1 MKSNELPFV
10 RDMFDRI
17 APYYDF
23 LNRLLSLRR
32 DVFWRRVLVER
43 LEAPDRAAILD
54 VACGTGDV
62 ALQIA
67 AFYPSAREVG
77 VDFAPRMLERARP
90 KVKGAPIY
98 LAAADAFALPFPI
111 RSFDAVTIAFGI
123 RNIQDKATALGR
135 FYEHLKEGGRLVVLE
150 LAAPDPTLLRRM
162 YMLYFN
168 RLLPLVGRL
177 FSRHSYAYAY
187 LPASVAQF
195 PSADVFA
202 GMMKAAGFKRIR
214 YRKLTF
220 GIAVLFIGEKS
231 KQTKG

>member
-1 MKSNELPFV
+1 MNSNELSFV

-32 DVFWRRVLVER
+32 DVFWRRVLVES
-43 LEAPDRAAILD
+43 LQAPATEILD

-67 AFYPSAREVG
+67 ASYPQARIVG
-77 VDFAPRMLERARP
+77 VDFAPRMLDRALA
-90 KVKGAPIY
+90 KIKGKPIR
-98 LAAADAFALPFPI
+98 LAAADAFALPFRS

-123 RNIQDKATALGR
+123 RNIQDKKGALRR
-135 FYEHLKEGGRLVVLE
+135 FHDQLKEGGRLAVLE
-150 LAAPDPTLLRRM
+150 LAAPDPSLLRRI
-162 YMLYFN
+162 YLYYFN

-177 FSRHSYAYAY
+177 FSRHSFAYAY

-195 PSADVFA
+195 PPANVFA
-202 GMMKAAGFKRIR
+202 GMMRAAGFSNVR

-220 GIAVLFIGEKS
+220 GIAVLFVGEK
-231 KQTKG
+231 